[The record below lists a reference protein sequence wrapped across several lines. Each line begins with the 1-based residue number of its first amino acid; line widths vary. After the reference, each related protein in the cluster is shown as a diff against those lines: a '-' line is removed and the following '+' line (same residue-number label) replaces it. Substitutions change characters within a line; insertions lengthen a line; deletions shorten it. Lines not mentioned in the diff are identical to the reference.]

1 MDKVPDKIAAYLT
14 HELRSPLQA
23 LQFALEVLNKNL
35 EEGASEKN
43 RRVIAAAVCA
53 TERMRRNIDDIME
66 MSRIQMG
73 QTRMVPEACSPGD
86 LAAETAS
93 YFEAW
98 AERRWIRLSVS
109 VETDC
114 PPVAADPRR
123 VVQVLTNLIAN
134 ALKYTPPGGSIEIR
148 VRRGRR
154 ERAGSV
160 VFTVKDTGC
169 GIPSAD
175 FSRVFR
181 YFTSGGSDSNEEEG
195 AGLGL
200 PLARSFIE
208 LQGGEMWVKS
218 RVGEGSSFYFTLPM
232 HIPAKEDSARVLD
245 ASRETSHPIAPK

>member
-1 MDKVPDKIAAYLT
+1 MEKVPDKIAAYLT

-43 RRVIAAAVCA
+43 KRVVGAAVCA
-53 TERMRRNIDDIME
+53 TERLRGCIDDIME

-73 QTRMVPEACSPGD
+73 KTRMVPEACSPGD

-98 AERRWIRLSVS
+98 ADRRWLKLSVS
-109 VETDC
+109 VESGC
-114 PPVAADPRR
+114 PQVAADPRR
-123 VVQVLTNLIAN
+123 VVQALTNLIAN
-134 ALKYTPPGGSIEIR
+134 ALKYTLPGGSIEVR
-148 VRRGRR
+148 VRRGQR

-169 GIPSAD
+169 GIPQAD
-175 FSRVFR
+175 LPRVFR
-181 YFTSGGSDSNEEEG
+181 YFVSSGSDENGEEG
-195 AGLGL
+195 TGLGL

-218 RVGEGSSFYFTLPM
+218 RVGKGSSFYFTLPI
-232 HIPAKEDSARVLD
+232 HIPADLK
-245 ASRETSHPIAPK
+245 IAPPEQARESLHPER